1 MMGYSAAF
9 RCVRARRAF
18 EESLMRLTTKGRFA
32 VTAMIDPS
40 CWPQSEDTRALRRLR
55 LLHSLPWRTLLLV
68 KLLRKAL
75 R

>member
-1 MMGYSAAF
+1 MSNTLATRDSDICTPWVRQICSAPTF
-9 RCVRARRAF
+9 R
-18 EESLMRLTTKGRFA
+18 LRLCRSMSA
-32 VTAMIDPS
+32 
-40 CWPQSEDTRALRRLR
+40 RALRRLR